1 MLSRTAYYPG
11 RVAALAFRYWTITA
25 CLFCVVFTYEARAEF
40 SFRPVLAVNRSL
52 SAQVEIIQGSLATIS
67 GADSRCPR
75 APFTFNWGDGTQD
88 TRFFPARHAYHDTNR
103 NYTASITGYYDD
115 GSRDTVTVQ
124 VSLRPIC
131 WSCRRSGTVRR
142 CITIPSAPIKIGTTM
157 PGYLP
162 PNGTQVFDQNELDA
176 TRRGAI
182 EYAMDVAHQLQLN
195 YCNGDTCP
203 DAIRRQVILKQTAL
217 KGCIAHW
224 FARPPSITCYPNYL
238 GKSISFSSLFHELG
252 HNITLNT
259 PRRGR
264 LGGKIDGPMNA
275 VFSEALANIF
285 QHATV
290 FDILNTP
297 GNFGLS
303 DDILAMIRE
312 SGETSAVFV
321 TRGYHALR
329 EGRAQAATY
338 NDPQTSADE
347 TFDTFMTVAYVF
359 MDLAEERQ
367 DYGRPL
373 ARTMR
378 VIQTFGPED
387 HTRYQNR
394 RNEAFRTTFWV
405 AALSYGFNVDLRARF
420 GQLGF
425 SVDERCYQELMAR
438 VKPSTRKT
446 VLFINPVRK
455 NPPDRNPEG
464 AS

>member
-1 MLSRTAYYPG
+1 MLTRKVRRSWRLVDLLHRSRMFSRTVCYKD
-11 RVAALAFRYWTITA
+11 VALPFRYGTIPA
-25 CLFCVVFTYEARAEF
+25 CLFCVVFTSEARPEF

-52 SAQVEIIQGSLATIS
+52 SVQVEIIQGSPAFIR

-75 APFTFNWGDGTQD
+75 APFTFDWDDGTKD
-88 TRFFPARHAYHDTNR
+88 TRFFPAQHAYHDTNR
-103 NYTASITGYYDD
+103 NYTVSITGHYDD
-115 GSRDTVTVQ
+115 GSRDTTVAVR
-124 VSLRPIC
+124 VSLRPID
-131 WSCRRSGTVRR
+131 WSCRRSAAVKR
-142 CITIPSAPIKIGTTM
+142 CITIPSAPTEIGTTM

-176 TRRGAI
+176 TRRGTI
-182 EYAMDVAHQLQLN
+182 EYVMDVAHQLQLN
-195 YCNGDTCP
+195 YCNGNTCP
-203 DAIRRQVILKQTAL
+203 DAMHRQVILKQTAL
-217 KGCIAHW
+217 NGCMAQW
-224 FARPPSITCYPNYL
+224 FSHPPSITCYPDYL
-238 GKSISFSSLFHELG
+238 GKSIIFSSLFHELG

-259 PRRGR
+259 PRRDR

-297 GNFGLS
+297 GNFELS

-329 EGRAQAATY
+329 EGHAQVATY

-359 MDLAEERQ
+359 MALAEERK

-394 RNEAFRTTFWV
+394 SNEAFRTTFWV
-405 AALSYGFNVDLRARF
+405 AALSYGFNIDLQARF
-420 GQLGF
+420 RQLGF
-425 SVDERCYQELMAR
+425 SVDERCYKELMAR
-438 VKPSTRKT
+438 VGP
-446 VLFINPVRK
+446 
-455 NPPDRNPEG
+455 
-464 AS
+464 